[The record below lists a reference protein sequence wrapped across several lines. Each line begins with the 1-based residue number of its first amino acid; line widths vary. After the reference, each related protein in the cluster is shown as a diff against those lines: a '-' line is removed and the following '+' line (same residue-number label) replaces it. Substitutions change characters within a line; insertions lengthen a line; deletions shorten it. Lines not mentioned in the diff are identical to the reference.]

1 MPKIILSRKGF
12 DSSAGGKPSFLWN
25 DKLYSIPVPQAY
37 SEVAYKKLQID
48 ENISYWKIMEDVGIT
63 QYSDAHL
70 DPDLRK
76 EVLQR
81 ENDPWLPIFGQADS
95 ALTHLLNEGVGEGD
109 LFLFFGWFKE
119 IEQLENGNFSHIKG
133 KPDLHVIYGFLEVGE
148 YFDVYEG
155 KEHDNPAVQQHIH
168 HQRKDRYTVP
178 GKNGLFIG
186 SGEPTFFKRKAGLFK
201 FDKKLI
207 LTESGESRSNWLLPR
222 CFFKDDGRC
231 KLSHHKEKV
240 GELANDDSY
249 RIKSVARGQ
258 EFVAEMDD
266 DIREWVE
273 TLKDLVI

>member
-1 MPKIILSRKGF
+1 MPNIILSRKGF

-37 SEVAYKKLQID
+37 SGVAYKELQID
-48 ENISYWKIMEDVGIT
+48 KNTSYWKIMEDVGIT

-76 EVLQR
+76 EAMER

-119 IEQLENGNFSHIKG
+119 IERLEGGNFSYIKG

-148 YFDVYEG
+148 YFDAYEG
-155 KEHDNPAVQQHIH
+155 SFHPKKAVQQHIH
-168 HQRKDRYTVP
+168 YQRKDGYTAP
-178 GKNGLFIG
+178 EKNGLFIG
-186 SGEPTFFKRKAGLFK
+186 SGQPTFFKRKAGLFR
-201 FDKKLI
+201 FEESLI
-207 LTESGESRSNWLLPR
+207 LTEKPKSRSKWLLPK
-222 CFFKDDGRC
+222 CFFANDGRC

-240 GELANDDSY
+240 GVPYDSKY
-249 RIKSVARGQ
+249 RIKSVGRGQ

-266 DIREWVE
+266 GIRAWVK
-273 TLKDLVI
+273 TLKDLVV